1 MINKESTK
9 AGVIVMAMILAMYA
23 LAGILAKGCERIDAT
38 WEEQYPTEV
47 REVAARGVR
56 EIPAWTSLGIFK
68 ITNYCT
74 CKECNGPWVGYPT
87 KLGTEYVEGRTI
99 GVDTSIIPLG
109 SEVLID
115 GHIYIAEDTG
125 SFTGKIID
133 VYVTDHSKFDRKY
146 LEVFIRNKED

>member
-1 MINKESTK
+1 M
-9 AGVIVMAMILAMYA
+9 
-23 LAGILAKGCERIDAT
+23 
-38 WEEQYPTEV
+38 
-47 REVAARGVR
+47 
-56 EIPAWTSLGIFK
+56 
-68 ITNYCT
+68 
-74 CKECNGPWVGYPT
+74 GYPT
-87 KLGTEYVEGRTI
+87 KLGTEFVEGRTI

-133 VYVTDHSKFDRKY
+133 FYFTDHSKFDRKY